1 MRTLVTRHM
10 EDVTKSAG
18 GDHADIG
25 ALALDHHVCRHGGAM
40 QHKVN
45 VSRRHSGDLA
55 YFNNALD
62 DANRLIRGG
71 GRHLVYE
78 DFLTCPDGRLLQDN
92 VGKRTPN
99 INPETYHDL
108 LPPD

>member
-1 MRTLVTRHM
+1 M

-25 ALALDHHVCRHGGAM
+25 ALALDHHVCRHGSAM

-62 DANRLIRGG
+62 DADRLIRRGR
-71 GRHLVYE
+71 RHLVYE
-78 DFLTCPDGRLLQDN
+78 YFLTRPCGRLLQDN

-99 INPETYHDL
+99 INTDTYHDRR
-108 LPPD
+108 PS